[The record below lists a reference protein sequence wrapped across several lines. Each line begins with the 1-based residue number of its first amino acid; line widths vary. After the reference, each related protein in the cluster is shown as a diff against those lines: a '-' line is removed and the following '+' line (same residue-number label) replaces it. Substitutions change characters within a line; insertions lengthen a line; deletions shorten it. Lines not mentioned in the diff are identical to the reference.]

1 MSDAEQQSPR
11 AAIRKWLQNTNSKSL
26 ARPADALPEQQD
38 LKRGFKYH
46 SRRGQWTRCPLE
58 TEDPHDKE
66 AARKHLR
73 HSKSGSRQ
81 KHVTDRSLLLNP
93 LQARPRKHSEASTTV
108 VPDGHGLAE
117 RLGLHASFRTFKD
130 RSDDNIAEAQSRP
143 RKRRRRK
150 SSTSSYLEPA
160 AANDLSD
167 NGHACSSHAAIL
179 RTVSERPAVDDRDK
193 YVSPTA
199 SKGGEVI
206 LPSPEKLLKPYEKR
220 QRHKTRIDRYELKET
235 SRHSKKTNQ
244 DVKKDRGDKKQKKQ
258 KRKEKSGA
266 ALMHGFAAQNVV
278 HDRLT
283 VSCT

>member
-11 AAIRKWLQNTNSKSL
+11 AAIRKWLQTTDSKSL
-26 ARPADALPEQQD
+26 TRPAEALPEQQNSR
-38 LKRGFKYH
+38 RGFRYH
-46 SRRGQWTRCPLE
+46 SRRGQWTRCPSE
-58 TEDPHDKE
+58 TKGPHDEE
-66 AARKHLR
+66 AAREHRR

-81 KHVTDRSLLLNP
+81 KHVTERSLLVNP
-93 LQARPRKHSEASTTV
+93 LQARPRKNSEASTTV
-108 VPDGHGLAE
+108 ITDGHGLAE
-117 RLGLHASFRTFKD
+117 RLGLHPPFRTFKD
-130 RSDDNIAEAQSRP
+130 RSDDNIAAAQSRP
-143 RKRRRRK
+143 RKRRHSK

-160 AANDLSD
+160 AANDLSNND
-167 NGHACSSHAAIL
+167 HARSSHATIL
-179 RTVSERPAVDDRDK
+179 STVSERPAVGDRDN

-220 QRHKTRIDRYELKET
+220 PRHKTRIDRYELKES
-235 SRHSKKTNQ
+235 SRHSKKTKQ
-244 DVKKDRGDKKQKKQ
+244 DAKKDRVDKKQKKQ
-258 KRKEKSGA
+258 KRKEKSGV

>member
-11 AAIRKWLQNTNSKSL
+11 AAIRKWLQITDSKSL
-26 ARPADALPEQQD
+26 ARPSDPEQQSF
-38 LKRGFKYH
+38 KRGFKYH
-46 SRRGQWTRCPLE
+46 SRRGQWTRCPSE
-58 TEDPHDKE
+58 TKDPHDEE
-66 AARKHLR
+66 AAREHRR

-81 KHVTDRSLLLNP
+81 KHVTDRSLLVNP

-108 VPDGHGLAE
+108 IPDGRGLAE
-117 RLGLHASFRTFKD
+117 RLGLHAPFRTFKD

-143 RKRRRRK
+143 RKRRRSK

-167 NGHACSSHAAIL
+167 NDHTRPSHATIL
-179 RTVSERPAVDDRDK
+179 STVSERPAVSDRDNN
-193 YVSPTA
+193 VSPMA
-199 SKGGEVI
+199 SKGAEVI
-206 LPSPEKLLKPYEKR
+206 SPSLEKLLKPYEKR
-220 QRHKTRIDRYELKET
+220 PRHKTRIDRYELKES
-235 SRHSKKTNQ
+235 SRHSKKTKQ
-244 DVKKDRGDKKQKKQ
+244 DAKKDRGDKKQKKRE
-258 KRKEKSGA
+258 RKEKSGA